1 MVSVVIL
8 KGSTYNW
15 SFTLGKLR
23 SMEDVTDLE
32 ALAESESLVINLAFS
47 VFLFIY
53 LEFLFRPSIYVLKKI
68 K

>member
-23 SMEDVTDLE
+23 SMEDGTDLE

-53 LEFLFRPSIYVLKKI
+53 LEFLFVHLYMY
-68 K
+68 